1 MTTYS
6 LYIYTSIDIDDQMIY
21 EELNNHPAAATPT
34 FQDFQDQ
41 LPEVLKEWLCTVA
54 AGYMIHFHQG

>member
-1 MTTYS
+1 
-6 LYIYTSIDIDDQMIY
+6 MIY
-21 EELNNHPAAATPT
+21 EEPNNHPAAATPT

-41 LPEVLKEWLCTVA
+41 LPEVLKEWLRTVA